1 MKLQKTSV
9 LKNLFIFKAPLFCA
23 NHFFPNEPHT
33 QTFLTLQNKL
43 TQEEELCFNNNSAF
57 RGQFSKVLNCLNYC
71 NSNV

>member
-1 MKLQKTSV
+1 MKLQKTSFS
-9 LKNLFIFKAPLFCA
+9 KNLFIFKAPFFCA

-43 TQEEELCFNNNSAF
+43 TPEEELSAF
-57 RGQFSKVLNCLNYC
+57 RGQFSKVPNCLNYC